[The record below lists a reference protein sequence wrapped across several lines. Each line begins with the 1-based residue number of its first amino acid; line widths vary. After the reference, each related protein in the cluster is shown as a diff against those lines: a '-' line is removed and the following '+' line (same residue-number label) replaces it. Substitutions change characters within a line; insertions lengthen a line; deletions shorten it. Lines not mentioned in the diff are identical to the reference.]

1 MKPLHIFLGVL
12 VAAIWGFN
20 FVPIKIVLETFP
32 PLLLNAVRFSVVALL
47 VFFLPRP
54 KLSWKQLA
62 SVAAFLFLFQFSFLF
77 LSMKLGMLPG
87 LASVIMQVQAFI
99 TLALAVIF
107 LREKPTKRQLGGSL
121 LAMIG
126 LGLIAFTIGADVPM
140 IAFLLTLIAATCWSC
155 GNILLRKTQYKGNML
170 ALVAWM
176 SLLLPIPAFTA
187 SLVFEG
193 WPAISYAFTHIT
205 PRAVVCVIF
214 IAGLSTLVGYGIW
227 GYLLQHYTAARVA
240 VFAFM
245 VPVFGILSSHLVFG
259 EEFGTLRLAGMG
271 LILAGLSITLAPKL
285 SRRKQVP
292 DLPD

>member
-47 VFFLPRP
+47 VFFLPKP
-54 KLSWKQLA
+54 KLSWKQMASIA
-62 SVAAFLFLFQFSFLF
+62 SVLFLFQFSFLF

-87 LASVIMQVQAFI
+87 LASVIMQIQAFI
-99 TLALAVIF
+99 TLILAAIF
-107 LREKPTKRQLGGSL
+107 LREKPTKRQIGGSL
-121 LAMIG
+121 LAIIG
-126 LGLIAFTIGADVPM
+126 LGLIGLTIGADVPL
-140 IAFLLTLIAATCWSC
+140 IAFLLTLVAATSWSC
-155 GNILLRKTQYKGNML
+155 GNILLRQTQYKGNML

-176 SLLLPIPAFTA
+176 SLLLPIPAFIA

-205 PRAVVCVIF
+205 TQAVVCIVF

-227 GYLLQHYTAARVA
+227 GYLLRHYTAARVA

-245 VPVFGILSSHLVFG
+245 VPVFGILSSYLIFG
-259 EEFGTLRLAGMG
+259 EEFGTLRIAGIG
-271 LILAGLSITLAPKL
+271 FILAGLALSLAPKVT
-285 SRRKQVP
+285 RRKQITE
-292 DLPD
+292 LPD